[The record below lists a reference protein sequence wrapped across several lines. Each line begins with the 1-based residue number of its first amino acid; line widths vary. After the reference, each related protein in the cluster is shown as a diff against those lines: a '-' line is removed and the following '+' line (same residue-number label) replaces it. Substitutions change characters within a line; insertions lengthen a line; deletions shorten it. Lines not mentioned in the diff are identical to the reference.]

1 MGAFFEVNDDYIFW
15 DSKSTITFIVHVINE
30 FLPKNFYEEADKAG
44 KEFCEH
50 MRYHL
55 EEDYPIDIMIFD
67 LNQSDFI
74 KIAHALEQ
82 GIEHM
87 KNREWAHQF
96 YIKIGYVKKESDIN
110 AGEQD
115 YYKKRE
121 LFRDPSTKRK
131 YLEEYKERFEKEWP
145 NHNVSVEKYF
155 DSSSV
160 MYSMVPIETYFDMYM
175 RHLDILTEILS
186 EMKKDPRYT
195 AN

>member
-1 MGAFFEVNDDYIFW
+1 MSADLSINDNYIF
-15 DSKSTITFIVHVINE
+15 SSSQSTVVFVLRIIDE
-30 FLPKNFYEEADKAG
+30 FLPENFCARTEGTDYPFSKHM
-44 KEFCEH
+44 KEF
-50 MRYHL
+50 
-55 EEDYPIDIMIFD
+55 IDGTGGSLIWID
-67 LNQSDFI
+67 QVVSEDFI

-87 KNREWAHQF
+87 NNREWAHQF
-96 YIKIGYVKKESDIN
+96 YIKIGYAKKESDIS

-121 LFRDPSTKRK
+121 LFKDPSTKRK

-175 RHLDILTEILS
+175 RHLDILSEILS
-186 EMKKDPRYT
+186 EMKKDPRYKT
-195 AN
+195 E